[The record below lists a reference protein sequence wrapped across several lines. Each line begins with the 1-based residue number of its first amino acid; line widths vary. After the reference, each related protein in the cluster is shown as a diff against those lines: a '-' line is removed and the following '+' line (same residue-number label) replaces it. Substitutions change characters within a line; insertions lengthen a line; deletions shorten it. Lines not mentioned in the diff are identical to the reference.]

1 MEFSSSKQ
9 TIAWFKDRNLEG
21 SLALKPSYQRN
32 PVWMDRQ
39 KCFLIESV
47 LKGIPIPEV
56 FVQSSTDEN
65 GKSEYAVVDGQQRI
79 RALLQFVGADSDADQ
94 VEYDKFTLDKLEV
107 SSEWYGKS
115 FDDLEISDKR
125 KFYGYE
131 LAVRYLTSDSEED
144 MKEMFRRINTFTAAL
159 KPQELRNA
167 TYGGPFARLATKFAD
182 DYGDFFTENRIITAA
197 AIRRM
202 SDVEYVAELL
212 IGLMHGPQGGQASI
226 IDDYYRQYEDY
237 EEDFPREASIKK
249 SFYRTMTQIE
259 EYWPELKETRWKN
272 KSDFY
277 SLFVALAILW
287 ESGKIE
293 GSDMP
298 KVAAAVESLGR
309 QVDLRQEDE
318 EAQLPTEAN
327 DYYRNVIRG
336 ANDKGRRASRHL
348 ALQRVML
355 AAAEAN

>member
-9 TIAWFKDRNLEG
+9 TIAWFKDRNMEG

-32 PVWMDRQ
+32 PVWMARQ

-65 GKSEYAVVDGQQRI
+65 GTSEYAVVDGQQRI
-79 RALLQFVGADSDADQ
+79 RALLQFVGADGDADQ
-94 VEYDKFTLDKLEV
+94 LEYDKFTLDKLEAT
-107 SSEWYGKS
+107 SDWYGKS
-115 FDDLEISDKR
+115 FDDLSTADKK
-125 KFYGYE
+125 KFYSYE

-167 TYGGPFARLATKFAD
+167 TYGGPFAQLAIKYAD
-182 DYGDFFTENRIITAA
+182 DYGDFLTENRTITAA

-202 SDVEYVAELL
+202 TDVEYVAELL
-212 IGLMHGPQGGQASI
+212 IGLLHGPQGGQSST
-226 IDDYYRQYEDY
+226 IDDYYKQYEDN
-237 EEDFPREASIKK
+237 EEEFPRERGVRK
-249 SFYRTMTQIE
+249 SFLRTMTQIE
-259 EYWPELKETRWKN
+259 EYLPDLRDTRWRN

-277 SLFVALAILW
+277 SLFVALASAW
-287 ESGKIE
+287 ESGEIV
-293 GSDMP
+293 GSGMP
-298 KVAAAVESLGR
+298 SVAAAVKELGR
-309 QVDLRQEDE
+309 EVDKRQEDE
-318 EAQLPTEAN
+318 NAHVSKEAH

-336 ANDKGRRASRHL
+336 ANDKGRRASRHKALL
-348 ALQRVML
+348 AVMR
-355 AAAEAN
+355 AAAGH